1 MPSIQPE
8 YYLVLGGVVAI
19 FLVLFV
25 VLAYRTMK
33 NPWLRRET
41 PTVQATQ
48 ATETA
53 ELAAPSHGLPAS
65 WSNTGEIAD
74 AARTTLRESGIPHVL
89 DLVCAMAGFGPT
101 VDTPSVRDAAVDI
114 MQPELYGTFLRTFH
128 AAAQIPEH
136 IMFDARPLDELTGC
150 DIAVIADRDEMLA
163 FLVMYA
169 PHIRQFYITE
179 ARRPAIAE
187 HLTSAIIMGPQLDNL
202 LAIHHKF
209 YA

>member
-41 PTVQATQ
+41 PVQAPQ
-48 ATETA
+48 ATETT
-53 ELAAPSHGLPAS
+53 ELAAPSHDLPTS
-65 WSNTGEIAD
+65 WTNTDEIAD
-74 AARTTLRESGIPHVL
+74 AARTTLRQTGIPHVL

-101 VDTPSVRDAAVDI
+101 VNTPSVRDAAVDI
-114 MQPELYGTFLRTFH
+114 MQPDLYGTFLRTFRV
-128 AAAQIPEH
+128 AAQIPER
-136 IMFDARPLDELTGC
+136 IVFDARPLDELTGC
-150 DIAVIADRDEMLA
+150 DIAQIADRDEMLA

-169 PHIRQFYITE
+169 PHIRQFYIAE
-179 ARRPAIAE
+179 ARRPVIAE